1 MYEFQVTSLTAVL
14 RHSALSYPAVEC
26 MPDSAT
32 RARLRLAKRNREVR
46 FFGTVE
52 EGVPDG
58 DTLAVD
64 AVVLGTLRCRVRN
77 TMHH

>member
-1 MYEFQVTSLTAVL
+1 MRTCDMYEFQVTSLTAVL

-64 AVVLGTLRCRVRN
+64 WAI
-77 TMHH
+77 HH

>member
-14 RHSALSYPAVEC
+14 RHSALSYPAVKC
-26 MPDSAT
+26 IPDSAT
-32 RARLRLAKRNREVR
+32 LARLRLAKRNREVR

-52 EGVPDG
+52 E
-58 DTLAVD
+58 D

-77 TMHH
+77 TMHY